1 MASVTFNNY
10 GWLPWDYA
18 AETLIYFVNEKEY
31 ICMYLSCKSSSVSYI
46 PTTYVVVNSND
57 YFYNDDRRKQTCFS
71 KSFSTKC
78 MKHTTTQ
85 YIKQFE
91 SISVIN
97 TYLYIKCPDIIT
109 IGFYVWDS
117 NGNVRDST
125 EIYNDDARWQLKEFF
140 YSFQVLEDQISLVKY
155 SNYLLNGNKLLWS
168 ASLPLCRTKDPNN
181 ELFVSVAHPFVFIIC
196 SSSNLIYKVYHD
208 NGKILTEYP
217 LDSGNVKAF
226 ECSYEFLFILYG
238 DANIVQYT
246 LEFNYVHTYSIRNTK
261 TPKYNTLKVDDNYLL
276 CVLCTGSLSSNE
288 CLSPVLY
295 QWSVVKKIP
304 KVIINYAS
312 PVSNGPSDLKSTV
325 SSTIGYKAVP
335 FRYHMHEDIFSPN
348 YNFYPV
354 TYKDDDNLQ
363 HIIYFSGGGNAAKGT
378 CGDIFLHDIILK
390 QELHSDI
397 PITSETFL
405 YQRYLVSGAPKYP
418 ISDYAA
424 ALHITN
430 DYIFYIIHG
439 GISCDYKTIY
449 SDLFCIDVKGR
460 NYITIEQ
467 NEKHP

>member
-1 MASVTFNNY
+1 M
-10 GWLPWDYA
+10 
-18 AETLIYFVNEKEY
+18 
-31 ICMYLSCKSSSVSYI
+31 
-46 PTTYVVVNSND
+46 
-57 YFYNDDRRKQTCFS
+57 
-71 KSFSTKC
+71 
-78 MKHTTTQ
+78 
-85 YIKQFE
+85 
-91 SISVIN
+91 
-97 TYLYIKCPDIIT
+97 
-109 IGFYVWDS
+109 
-117 NGNVRDST
+117 
-125 EIYNDDARWQLKEFF
+125 
-140 YSFQVLEDQISLVKY
+140 
-155 SNYLLNGNKLLWS
+155 
-168 ASLPLCRTKDPNN
+168 
-181 ELFVSVAHPFVFIIC
+181 
-196 SSSNLIYKVYHD
+196 YHD

-226 ECSYEFLFILYG
+226 ECSSNFLFILYG

-354 TYKDDDNLQ
+354 TYKDDDNKQ